1 METILQQL
9 MDLWVDF
16 FATAKQ
22 KMIEDGASLAE
33 IIHYEDGFL
42 KNVGVLT
49 TNALL
54 QEVEQDLHDQIK
66 ATHRYHVIDKN
77 RKRTLTTQFGD
88 VEISRHY
95 YRDKESGERSFLFDK
110 MLKIPANDRIELSCK
125 AHLVDKS
132 ADMSYQKA
140 AEIAADGKIS
150 RQSICNAVKEAGPI
164 PTEEAALPKTNPHA
178 SHIYIEADEDHVA
191 MQDGTTKQNKLV
203 IAYEDKKPI
212 GKGRKALVAKRVF
225 TGYRPALEIWKS
237 VGEYIEKA
245 YGPSTNVTIIGDG
258 AAWIKKGLDVI
269 PRSDFA
275 LDLFH
280 LSKYA
285 KKVTG
290 NKDVSGIYR
299 ALRNDDRAWFK
310 AKVEKE
316 LKRHPERVETI
327 KEGQKYIENQ
337 WTGARRSL
345 EDEKISSSTEAHVS
359 HILSDR
365 LSSRGM
371 GWGETNSENIGSFRA
386 YRENGGDLGEY
397 LERKFHQT
405 QEKSA
410 TNEVMEII
418 QEGLEKSQERALQ
431 RLRKARLGVR
441 IGHMVGSEWGKNAWM
456 RGIIDGSIN

>member
-1 METILQQL
+1 MKTILQQF

-16 FATAKQ
+16 FVTATQ
-22 KMIEDGASLAE
+22 RMIEDHASLAE
-33 IIHYEDGFL
+33 IIRYEDEFL
-42 KNVGVLT
+42 KNMGVLMLET
-49 TNALL
+49 LV
-54 QEVEQDLHDQIK
+54 QRVEKDFHDQVK
-66 ATHRYHVIDKN
+66 ATHRYHVVDKN

-95 YRDKESGERSFLFDK
+95 YKDKESGERSFLLDK
-110 MLKIPANDRIELSCK
+110 MLKIPAKDRIELSCK

-140 AEIAADGKIS
+140 AEIAAGGKIS
-150 RQSICNAVKEAGPI
+150 RQSVCNAVKEAGVI
-164 PTEEAALPKTNPHA
+164 PTEAAPLPKTNPHV

-191 MQDGTTKQNKLV
+191 MQDGTTKQNKLI

-225 TGYRPALEIWKS
+225 TGYRPAVGIWKS
-237 VGEYIEKA
+237 VREYIEKA
-245 YGPSTNVTIIGDG
+245 YGTSVGVTIIGDG
-258 AAWIKKGLDVI
+258 AAWIKKGLDII
-269 PRSDFA
+269 PHSDFA

-290 NKDVSGIYR
+290 NKDISGIYR

-316 LKRHPERVETI
+316 LKRHPERKEII

-337 WTGARRSL
+337 WGGARRSL
-345 EDEKISSSTEAHVS
+345 GDEKISSSTEAHVS

-371 GWGETNSENIGSFRA
+371 GWGEENSENIGSFRA
-386 YRENGGDLGEY
+386 YRENGGNLREY
-397 LERKFHQT
+397 MEGKFHQV
-405 QEKSA
+405 QEKTDA
-410 TNEVMEII
+410 NEVMETI
-418 QEGLEKSQERALQ
+418 QEGLEKGEERSLR
-431 RLRKARLGVR
+431 RLRAARLGVR
-441 IGHMVGSEWGKNAWM
+441 IGHMVGSEWSKNAWM
-456 RGIIDGSIN
+456 RGIIDGNIN